1 MRTYRLCL
9 HESSSEGENV
19 DPALVLLMLV
29 IRLLSTTASEGVS
42 VTSEL
47 YAQVK
52 RCYSFVETLGIITPR
67 VLQAALLIAYWEIGS
82 GVYPA
87 AYLSVGL
94 CARIGHAL
102 GIHSRRKAPQM
113 YPISGQDTISNQK
126 MLISPFACLKHNTS

>member
-1 MRTYRLCL
+1 MRTYQLCL
-9 HESSSEGENV
+9 HESSLEGENV

-29 IRLLSTTASEGVS
+29 IHLLSTTASQGLPG
-42 VTSEL
+42 TGEL

-67 VLQAALLIAYWEIGS
+67 VLQAALLIAYWEVGS

-94 CARIGHAL
+94 CARLGHAL
-102 GIHSRRKAPQM
+102 GIHRRREAPQM
-113 YPISGQDTISNQK
+113 FPKSGQQMVSDQDNAEFSFCNLET
-126 MLISPFACLKHNTS
+126 